1 MILLSEW
8 SYRPARVEDHG
19 LPQVAATFLS
29 GKGQTPIV
37 SFESYT
43 VSVETIQPRF
53 CILKKA
59 TGDP

>member
-43 VSVETIQPRF
+43 VSVETIHNF
-53 CILKKA
+53 CILEKA